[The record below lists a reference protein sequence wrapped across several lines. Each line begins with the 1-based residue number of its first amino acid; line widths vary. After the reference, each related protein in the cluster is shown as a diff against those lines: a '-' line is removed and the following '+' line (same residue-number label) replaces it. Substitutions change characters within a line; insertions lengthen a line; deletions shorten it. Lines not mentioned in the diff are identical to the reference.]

1 MGATEIL
8 KVLEKGEPMSM
19 VEISQLVDCGI
30 SPLRKSMARLLRD
43 HISNIKVKRLTS
55 EEVKKKYGKC
65 RAGRTYIYW
74 IEK

>member
-43 HISNIKVKRLTS
+43 ISSNVKVKRLTP
-55 EEVKKKYGKC
+55 EEIKQKYGKLKP
-65 RAGRTYIYW
+65 GRIFLYW